1 MIARKNVLMI
11 LIAILLVG
19 GAFLLAEYRNKQ
31 AEQLI
36 YTGTTIA
43 TSSDLSDYENATDW
57 KNILLATDKNA
68 SSTVKDI
75 TKQPEKLTPVDVLGR
90 DFFARYMEL
99 RQMGNVDDPLS
110 QQVLI
115 NEVLRNGFVTDSPKV
130 YAGTDIVVKED
141 VSMASIRQY
150 GNDLGSIL
158 KTYSVQSRNE
168 AVITQEAL
176 TKSDPT
182 ILKELDPILVS
193 YKNILTN
200 ILKIPVPQTLAK
212 NHLDLVNIMSS
223 SIFMIE
229 NFKKS
234 VDDPIAGIQATNLA
248 VKNTE
253 NVISIFDNIRKS
265 FSSLGITYSASEGGS
280 ILIPQ

>member
-130 YAGTDIVVKED
+130 YVGTDILVKED
-141 VSMASIRQY
+141 TSMASVRQY

-200 ILKIPVPQTLAK
+200 ILKISVPQTLAK

-234 VDDPIAGIQATNLA
+234 LEDPMAGVQAVSIA
-248 VKNTE
+248 VKNSE
-253 NVISIFDNIRKS
+253 SIIGIFDKIRTSLSAQNIS
-265 FSSLGITYSASEGGS
+265 YSGSEGGS
-280 ILIPQ
+280 IFTP